1 MRSGEE
7 IQAALRAFVTRWN
20 DYTGTERGGAQTY
33 LAELIT
39 CYGSDWRDDLGG
51 KFEDAHTSSSA
62 GIMDLHL
69 PGVAIVEM
77 KAPREAPYL
86 NIHRDQALRY
96 WRHSADAATD
106 QPAPPYVVLC
116 AFQRFEVWEPGRFPT
131 EPRAEFI
138 LEGLPQEYE
147 KLVFLAGRGH
157 EPLFG
162 PSYQALTTE
171 AARLMAELYHGLRDR
186 TAAAPEDCQ
195 RFVLQMVWCL
205 FAEDLGMLSGHPVQ
219 RILSRLAEDPSRSSY
234 AELGALFDVLN
245 DPSDYGRA
253 GDLAGTQYV
262 NARCSPGRRR
272 CISMRRSATC
282 WCRRRVSTGG
292 GSIRPSSVR

>member
-106 QPAPPYVVLC
+106 RPAPPYVVLC

-195 RFVLQMVWCL
+195 ALRAADGLVLV
-205 FAEDLGMLSGHPVQ
+205 
-219 RILSRLAEDPSRSSY
+219 
-234 AELGALFDVLN
+234 
-245 DPSDYGRA
+245 
-253 GDLAGTQYV
+253 
-262 NARCSPGRRR
+262 RRR
-272 CISMRRSATC
+272 PRHAERAPGAENPQSAGRGSVPVVLRRA
-282 WCRRRVSTGG
+282 RRAVRRAE
-292 GSIRPSSVR
+292 RPE